1 MPINIKL
8 SIKRP
13 KTKVKNV
20 AGIFHRDNLTSEEIR
35 LSVIPIP
42 NNFSYRILDLLA

>member
-13 KTKVKNV
+13 KTKVKNI
-20 AGIFHRDNLTSEEIR
+20 GIFHRDNLTSEEIR